1 MKLNEIMTRV
11 VEVIQ
16 PNDTLHAAAKK
27 MRDRDIGFLPVY
39 EGEQLI
45 GVVTDRDLTIRAL
58 ADGLNAASVLGRDMV
73 TAPAI
78 YCYED
83 QDVNEA
89 ARLMRENRIRR
100 LVVLNRRGERLVGV
114 VSLGDL
120 SGIVDDKLLGQ
131 VMQNVTS
138 PVKSPSA

>member
-89 ARLMRENRIRR
+89 ARLMRENRVRR

>member
-120 SGIVDDKLLGQ
+120 SGILDDKLLGQ

>member
-11 VEVIQ
+11 VEIIQ

-78 YCYED
+78 YCYDD

-114 VSLGDL
+114 VSIGDL
-120 SGIVDDKLLGQ
+120 SGIIDDKLLGQ
-131 VMQNVTS
+131 VMQNVAS
-138 PVKSPSA
+138 PVKSP